1 MTEPKSLAERIL
13 DDPTA
18 RMDAV
23 DAYKAAAEKPVYFA
37 HGEDEAQLSP
47 LRLML
52 DDLSSFAGD
61 DVGLEWAQLLSDAA
75 IIRYLPCFV
84 DDEINWDGFDD
95 WLYKRNGWALFRDF
109 CLEWEPDWFQ
119 EFVETYEGGA

>member
-23 DAYKAAAEKPVYFA
+23 DAYKASTDEPVFPAAAAPYTE
-37 HGEDEAQLSP
+37 LSP

-52 DDLSSFAGD
+52 DDLSSFTGD
-61 DVGLEWAQLLSDAA
+61 DVGLKGARLLSDAA
-75 IIRYLPCFV
+75 IIRYLPSIV

-95 WLYKRNGWALFRDF
+95 WLYKLDGWALFRDF
-109 CLEWEPDWFQ
+109 CLEWEPDWFRA
-119 EFVETYEGGA
+119 FVETYE